1 MAKKIFKG
9 IGKLALGVVGS
20 VLGKKLLGGG
30 KKKSSQSSGRVMPIA
45 EDEAAMAARKK
56 SIALQRQR
64 GGRTSTILTDNEP
77 LGGN

>member
-9 IGKLALGVVGS
+9 IGKLALGAVGS
-20 VLGKKLLGGG
+20 VIGKKLLGG
-30 KKKSSQSSGRVMPIA
+30 KKAAAPVAETVMPIA
-45 EDEAAMAARKK
+45 DDEAARAARKK

-77 LGGN
+77 LGN